1 MAFFSLCTN
10 VACQRFRFFFLCKG
24 QAKQFFLLAFE
35 LKLVAC
41 HFNKIEALIVC
52 KRNKN
57 WLIVQT

>member
-1 MAFFSLCTN
+1 MLP
-10 VACQRFRFFFLCKG
+10 VKDLGFFFFAKG
-24 QAKQFFLLAFE
+24 RLNSFFLLAFE